1 MSSMFSIISKQ
12 VKTKDLKNCTKEMV
26 IEYHNK
32 TIYDCKNV
40 TKRHCTTLWTV
51 NDAGVKVN
59 LKMNLLLTFLVIFQ
73 VWAGNEDDCR
83 DVTWEECNP
92 IEKKVKPFGIFSK
105 QIVKLHNSG
114 TYGSSPDG
122 V

>member
-1 MSSMFSIISKQ
+1 M
-12 VKTKDLKNCTKEMV
+12 

-51 NDAGVKVN
+51 NEVGEKVN
-59 LKMNLLLTFLVIFQ
+59 LELMFLYSTSLVNVQ

-92 IEKKVKPFGIFSK
+92 IEKKVKPFGTFSK

-114 TYGSSPDG
+114 TYGISPNG

>member
-1 MSSMFSIISKQ
+1 
-12 VKTKDLKNCTKEMV
+12 MV

-40 TKRHCTTLWTV
+40 TKRHCTTLWTA
-51 NDAGVKVN
+51 NDAGEKVKSDN
-59 LKMNLLLTFLVIFQ
+59 SMNHPFLLCDFLQ
-73 VWAGNEDDCR
+73 AWSGNEDDCK

-92 IEKKVKPFGIFSK
+92 LEKKVTIQDYLF
-105 QIVKLHNSG
+105 VKLLSFYNSG
-114 TYGSSPDG
+114 SHVSGPDG